1 MPKPKLSGPKP
12 YRDFHPGRP
21 NVWGMIQ
28 TIAITAIGRG
38 QFVLAIVAAVILA
51 IIIKMPGEQVYLLM
65 DKFVDRYIVGWVLCI
80 FMAVGWIVTAKFLRR
95 THTGEIT
102 RMSSEKTNLQEKLIG
117 KVGSSKESV

>member
-1 MPKPKLSGPKP
+1 MGYGQKFYICNDLPTVMPKPKLSGPKP

-51 IIIKMPGEQVYLLM
+51 IIIKMPGEQVYL
-65 DKFVDRYIVGWVLCI
+65 YNG
-80 FMAVGWIVTAKFLRR
+80 
-95 THTGEIT
+95 
-102 RMSSEKTNLQEKLIG
+102 
-117 KVGSSKESV
+117 